1 MLMVL
6 AGALQQTTPRADGR
20 EGLSV
25 LAGATGSGRDAE
37 YLPGL
42 DQVRVIQLVGVGLEN
57 A

>member
-1 MLMVL
+1 MVL